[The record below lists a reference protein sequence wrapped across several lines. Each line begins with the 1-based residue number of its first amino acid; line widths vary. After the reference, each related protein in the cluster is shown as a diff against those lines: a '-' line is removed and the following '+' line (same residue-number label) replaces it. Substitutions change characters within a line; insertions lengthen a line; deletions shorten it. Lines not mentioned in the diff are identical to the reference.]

1 MLEFTL
7 IGIPMIFLVIGTI
20 EMARGMWIYHTLAH
34 AVKEGARYAVV
45 HGQGCAIPPN
55 DCRVNI
61 SQISRVIRSAG
72 TGLPANTVTLT
83 FTPATNANGSATVTV
98 LLRDNGGTQRSFTSF
113 YAKPYDM
120 ESDAWYTDL
129 NVSYELDEVDFTRWM
144 GGDDLKKQVFFTVQ
158 NLFDAKP
165 PIVSDCCN
173 PGLQYPTDRVKYD
186 VIGAYFTVGL
196 RVTY

>member
-1 MLEFTL
+1 MSKRPTSGRRGNAMLEFTL

-83 FTPATNANGSATVTV
+83 FTPATGSATSCVLSACLTNFTTSAWPPDSASAPGVKLKISGSYPFRSAITMFWPGAGRPVPFRAVT
-98 LLRDNGGTQRSFTSF
+98 LGADSR
-113 YAKPYDM
+113 
-120 ESDAWYTDL
+120 ES
-129 NVSYELDEVDFTRWM
+129 
-144 GGDDLKKQVFFTVQ
+144 
-158 NLFDAKP
+158 
-165 PIVSDCCN
+165 I
-173 PGLQYPTDRVKYD
+173 QY
-186 VIGAYFTVGL
+186 
-196 RVTY
+196 